1 MKCPACGNQEDKVLE
16 SRSLQDFEITRR
28 RRECIGCGYRFTT
41 HERIEEQ
48 PLMVIKSDK
57 TRQLFDPAK
66 IEKGLLRAFVKRPF
80 ELSDVAKLVADI
92 ERDLRD
98 QRVFEI
104 ESVDIG
110 RLVMGKLKNL
120 DPVAYIRFVSVYR
133 KFENAEEFMNEV
145 QQILKP
151 VSTTKLGTQTSAS
164 NHEQ

>member
-16 SRSLQDFEITRR
+16 SRTLQDFEITRR

-57 TRQLFDPAK
+57 TRELFNPAK
-66 IEKGLLRAFVKRPF
+66 IEKGLIRAFVKRPF
-80 ELSDVAKLVADI
+80 QPSDISKIVADI

-104 ESVDIG
+104 ESEDIG
-110 RLVMGKLKNL
+110 RLVMGKLKNV

-133 KFENAEEFMNEV
+133 KFEDAQEFMNEV
-145 QQILKP
+145 QQILTP
-151 VSTTKLGTQTSAS
+151 AYRPQTSTQTSA
-164 NHEQ
+164 NPQ

>member
-1 MKCPACGNQEDKVLE
+1 MKCPACASQEDKVLE

-28 RRECIGCGYRFTT
+28 RRECINCGHRYTT

-57 TRQLFDPAK
+57 TRELFNPAK
-66 IEKGLLRAFVKRPF
+66 IEKGLIRAFVKRPF
-80 ELSDVAKLVADI
+80 EPSEISKIVADI

-104 ESVDIG
+104 RSEDIG
-110 RLVMGKLKNL
+110 TLVMSKLKNL

-145 QQILKP
+145 QQILTIDK
-151 VSTTKLGTQTSAS
+151 TINQGIQTNA
-164 NHEQ
+164 H